1 MKNDPISSF
10 KITFMSINKTINMIH
25 LIRRPGRL
33 EYTLL
38 IAMSGFLVDHGLTQW
53 ILNNFT
59 GYSESNVY
67 LNPQFGLPL
76 MVFGY
81 IFGEL
86 TLPKTKPYNLILYT
100 LSLMQWTGPLQNI
113 LVFFK
118 IINGLDFFYA
128 LPLIAAGTFIT
139 MYLVVPD
146 VAPRI

>member
-1 MKNDPISSF
+1 
-10 KITFMSINKTINMIH
+10 MIR

-53 ILNNFT
+53 ILNNFV
-59 GYSESNVY
+59 GFSESNTHLY
-67 LNPQFGLPL
+67 PQLGLPL

-86 TLPKTKPYNLILYT
+86 TLLKTKTFNLLLYT
-100 LSLMQWTGPLQNI
+100 FSLMQWTGPVQNI

-118 IINGLDFFYA
+118 IINGLNVFYA
-128 LPLIAAGTFIT
+128 VPIIAAVTFIT
-139 MYLVVPD
+139 MYLVVPNGTSNLKTR
-146 VAPRI
+146 A